1 MYCTTKERQ
10 QLQDEITGVVRQEV
24 SRLVDW
30 MVQREE
36 VPTLEE
42 VEEQVLALVF
52 RLGLDLLQG
61 AINLIG
67 SGYQAE
73 GAQCECGAEME
84 FERYQAKS
92 VLTLFGP
99 LSVRRAYY
107 TCASCHRGQA
117 PLDYAL
123 RLDHTGLSG
132 GLQNAF
138 CRTVGRMSFEESI
151 QFLASLHY
159 PEVPASTARRLTLE
173 VGQELR
179 RQQERTVAESWQ
191 TTQPPALESAEAP
204 LRLYISMD
212 GTSVHLTRGWSEMRL
227 AAIYETEEVR
237 RKDGQIV
244 PETVRPTY
252 LPFRGN
258 VETFGQL
265 VYVEAA
271 RRGLEEAGEVII
283 LGDGAEWIW
292 RQARQL
298 CPEAVCI
305 VDWWHATEHLW
316 DAAQALFGEG
326 SAAAKDWEQAREA
339 ELWAGRVEKVL
350 GALQEALPAAEGE
363 ARQVVQ
369 EQITYFT
376 NQCHRMRYDEYRAC
390 GYQIGSG
397 TVESA
402 CKRVI
407 GHRLKQAG
415 MIWSEEQA
423 VAVATIRAALLDGRW
438 DDFWRQRAFT
448 PRRRRAKVA

>member
-1 MYCTTKERQ
+1 MYCTTEERQ
-10 QLQDEITGVVRQEV
+10 RLQDEIAGIVRQEV
-24 SRLVDW
+24 SLFVDW
-30 MVQREE
+30 MVQREG
-36 VPTLEE
+36 VPPLEE
-42 VEEQVLALVF
+42 IEEQVRDLVF

-61 AINLIG
+61 AINLVG

-73 GAQCECGAEME
+73 GPRCECGAAME
-84 FERYQAKS
+84 FERYQGKS

-99 LSVRRAYY
+99 LTVRRAYY
-107 TCASCHRGQA
+107 TCAPCHRGQA

-123 RLDHTGLSG
+123 HLDHTGLSG

-138 CRTVGRMSFEESI
+138 CRTVGRMSFEEAS
-151 QFLASLHY
+151 QFLVSLHY
-159 PEVPASTARRLTLE
+159 PEIPASTARRLTWE
-173 VGQELR
+173 VGRELR
-179 RQQERTVAESWQ
+179 RQQEHVAAASWQ
-191 TTQPPALESAEAP
+191 TTQPPPREQADPPA
-204 LRLYISMD
+204 RLYISMD

-237 RKDGQIV
+237 QPDGQTV
-244 PETVRPTY
+244 PRTVRPTY

-326 SAAAKDWEQAREA
+326 SAAAKDWERQRES
-339 ELWAGRVEKVL
+339 ELWEGQVEKVL
-350 GALQEALPAAEGE
+350 AALQEALPAAGEG
-363 ARQVVQ
+363 RQVIQ
-369 EQITYFT
+369 EQITYCT
-376 NQCHRMRYDEYRAC
+376 NQRNRMHYDEYRAC
-390 GYQIGSG
+390 GYQVGSG

-402 CKRVI
+402 CNRVI
-407 GHRLKQAG
+407 GQRLKQAG

-438 DDFWRQRAFT
+438 DDFWRQRTFT
-448 PRRRRAKVA
+448 PRKRQVKAA